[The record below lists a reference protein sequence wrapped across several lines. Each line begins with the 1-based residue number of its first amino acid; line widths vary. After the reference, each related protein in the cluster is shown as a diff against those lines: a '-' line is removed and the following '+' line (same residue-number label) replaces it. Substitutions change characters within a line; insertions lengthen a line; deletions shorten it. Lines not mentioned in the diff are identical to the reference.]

1 MNNSPSHQMRSVSN
15 SIDSFIFIFIF
26 AFVMLFFFLT
36 LWLFNRGPIDE
47 AAEPSASAFTSD
59 EKVQRDQTWYTSSS
73 TSIEKGGQLFE
84 IMVFEDLR
92 PIFDLIKAGEYGS
105 TEVELY
111 KVLTHGLPGT
121 VFRRWDHLPRDARW
135 QMVHYIRSEMSE
147 PQRATADEWDALKKE
162 GI

>member
-1 MNNSPSHQMRSVSN
+1 MNNPPSHQMRNVSN
-15 SIDSFIFIFIF
+15 SIDSFIFIFV
-26 AFVMLFFFLT
+26 FVFVILFFFLT

-47 AAEPSASAFTSD
+47 AVESPASIFTP
-59 EKVQRDQTWYTSSS
+59 EERTQRDQTWYTSSPAV
-73 TSIEKGGQLFE
+73 IEKGKQLFE
-84 IMVFEDLR
+84 IMVLDDLQ

-121 VFRRWDHLPRDARW
+121 IFRRWDHLPRDARW

-147 PQRATADEWDALKKE
+147 HQMATDDEWEALKKE

>member
-1 MNNSPSHQMRSVSN
+1 MNNPPSHQMRNVSN
-15 SIDSFIFIFIF
+15 SIDSFIFIFV
-26 AFVMLFFFLT
+26 FVFVILFFFLT

-47 AAEPSASAFTSD
+47 AVESQASIFTS
-59 EKVQRDQTWYTSSS
+59 EERTQRDQTWYTSSPAV
-73 TSIEKGGQLFE
+73 IEKGGQLFE
-84 IMVFEDLR
+84 IMVLDDLR

-111 KVLTHGLPGT
+111 RVLTHGLPGT
-121 VFRRWDHLPRDARW
+121 IFRRWDYLPRDVRW

-147 PQRATADEWDALKKE
+147 PQMATADEWEALKEE